1 MFSLLTPNKRRKS
14 NPPPR
19 QGKTRR
25 GATTNDDV
33 VDMEFS
39 DDEHLKADAPA
50 GVGLADHK
58 MTQEGRRRLLDLV
71 NRLHSTGVQI
81 DIDLPQIAVIG
92 SQSTGKSSL
101 IESISGITLPR
112 SAGTCTRCP
121 TECRLSKST
130 SPWQCIVSLRFTTD
144 ASGQNLG
151 QARNEVFGN
160 IIHNKSEVEE
170 RIRRAQ
176 RAILNPDRTLEDI
189 LREDA
194 NATYENQLSFSM
206 NCVSLQI
213 SGPDV
218 ADLSFCDL
226 PGLIASVSSN
236 SRGGE
241 NDIALVKR
249 LVTSYIQKP
258 SCIILLT
265 VSCETDFENQGAH
278 HLAKQ
283 YDAEGRRTIGVLTKP
298 DRIPTSEEDRWLP
311 FIQNEKEPLVNN
323 WFCVKQPSSN
333 DLKNSITW
341 LQARQ
346 REEEFFSNTAPWSS
360 LDSEYQKYLGTMNLV
375 QRLSLVLSDLSAL
388 RLPQIRYE
396 LQRAIAN
403 TKKALKA
410 LPREPPS
417 NPQAEIISLIT
428 DFTNDLNRHVEG
440 VPDVDGLIQAIRLE
454 HEVFRKAI
462 RRTAPNFRPFEK
474 KYEHKRHLR
483 RAVFLVEEE
492 GGVWPGEDS
501 EDELELERAAQYA
514 PVTPLHQPSGQ
525 RISRHEPQSGRLQD
539 TQDPFVSGGSRRRD
553 GAQGGEQHLQPE
565 TSRGTKRKNP
575 GAPTNKIYVDE
586 VLERAYHARTREL
599 PGNYPFIVQKTF
611 IQAFVREWAEPSLDL
626 CDAIH
631 KKITQWAGQ
640 LVKRHFANFGQGEL
654 EQKVS
659 FLMERLIEEC
669 TDGAKHSI
677 CEQLAIEEQPFTVDT
692 RYLSSYRKKFMDHYA
707 GERQRYDQ
715 TGLIAA
721 ISEAIRVEGRDS
733 LGGFPQRGVSKIMAG
748 LSELGVS
755 GLDVEALHN
764 LLPTDEM
771 EPALGIMAGVRS
783 YFQVAHRRF
792 TDNIPGQIDRN
803 LVRGVARDL
812 QRKLNEQLGIN
823 GANGYLIC
831 QRLVQEGS
839 QIADRRAEL
848 KRKLE
853 RLTVANRELMSMGA

>member
-14 NPPPR
+14 NPTR
-19 QGKTRR
+19 QGKARR
-25 GATTNDDV
+25 GATSNDDV
-33 VDMEFS
+33 VDMELS
-39 DDEHLKADAPA
+39 DDEHLGADASA
-50 GVGLADHK
+50 GVGLSDHK

-130 SPWQCIVSLRFTTD
+130 SPWQCTVSLRFTTD
-144 ASGQNLG
+144 DSGQNLG

-176 RAILNPDRTLEDI
+176 RAILNPDRSLEDI
-189 LREDA
+189 LQEDV

-226 PGLIASVSSN
+226 PGLIASVSSK

-241 NDIALVKR
+241 DDIALVER
-249 LVTSYIQKP
+249 LVTSYIKKP

-265 VSCETDFENQGAH
+265 VSCETDFENQGVH

-283 YDAEGRRTIGVLTKP
+283 FDTEGRRTIGVLTKP
-298 DRIPTSEEDRWLP
+298 DRIPTGEEDQWLP

-333 DLKNSITW
+333 DLKNSMTW
-341 LQARQ
+341 SQARQ
-346 REEEFFSNTAPWSS
+346 REEEIFKNTAPWSS
-360 LDSEYQKYLGTMNLV
+360 LDSEYQKYLGTINLV

-388 RLPQIRYE
+388 RLPQIRHE

-440 VPDVDGLIQAIRLE
+440 VPDVDGLIQAIRRE

-462 RRTAPNFRPFEK
+462 RRTAPKFRPFEK
-474 KYEHKRHLR
+474 KYEGMRHLH
-483 RAVFLVEEE
+483 RAMFLVEE
-492 GGVWPGEDS
+492 GGSWEGEDS
-501 EDELELERAAQYA
+501 EDELELERVVQCA
-514 PVTPLHQPSGQ
+514 PVTPHRQPSGQ
-525 RISRHEPQSGRLQD
+525 RTLRHEPQSGRLQD
-539 TQDPFVSGGSRRRD
+539 THDPFDSGGSRRRD
-553 GAQGGEQHLQPE
+553 SAQGGEQHLQPE

-575 GAPTNKIYVDE
+575 PTNKIYIDE
-586 VLERAYHARTREL
+586 VLERAHHARTREL
-599 PGNYPFIVQKTF
+599 KLSVHCPEDVHSGIAQRV
-611 IQAFVREWAEPSLDL
+611 
-626 CDAIH
+626 
-631 KKITQWAGQ
+631 GQ
-640 LVKRHFANFGQGEL
+640 LVKEYFANFGQGEL
-654 EQKVS
+654 EQQIS
-659 FLMERLIEEC
+659 SLMECRVEEC
-669 TDGAKHSI
+669 RNGAKHSI
-677 CEQLAIEEQPFTVDT
+677 FGQLAIEEQPFTVDT
-692 RYLSSYRKKFMDHYA
+692 RYLSSYRKKFLDHYT

-721 ISEAIRVEGRDS
+721 IAEAIRVEGHNS
-733 LGGFPQRGVSKIMAG
+733 LGGSPQRGVSKIMAG

-755 GLDVEALHN
+755 GLDVEALRN
-764 LLPTDEM
+764 LLPADEM

-792 TDNIPGQIDRN
+792 TDNIPGQIDRD

-831 QRLVQEGS
+831 QRLAQESS

-853 RLTVANRELMSMGA
+853 RLNVAYRELMSMAA